1 LNIAMDASRET
12 PQQSPE
18 MRLARLAA
26 NAEAGQ
32 WSVARDIDWQCT
44 PRLPTWLSHDQ
55 ARAAISQL
63 YHGELA
69 TAQFCQNLLRELD
82 PGDAHCCLAWQLIDE
97 ERHAEVYRRYLDPLG
112 GVTPIEPSL
121 AQALDAVARGPAGEL
136 GAMIAYHVIV
146 EGEVLRL
153 QGLITHFLPCPLL
166 RQINRR
172 IARDEAR
179 HVAFGQIF
187 LAEALA
193 DWPEATRASI
203 YYWLHRIWGQS
214 TDVTLETRYRS
225 SMARRVLWRWLQSG
239 WDRHAAALKQIGVTP
254 QSCPESAS

>member
-1 LNIAMDASRET
+1 MGASRNPT
-12 PQQSPE
+12 QQCPQA
-18 MRLARLAA
+18 RLARLAA

-32 WSVARDIDWQCT
+32 WSVTRDIDWQHI
-44 PRLPTWLSHDQ
+44 PRLPTWISHDQ

-69 TAQFCQNLLRELD
+69 TAEFCQNLLRDLD
-82 PGDAHCCLAWQLIDE
+82 SGYAHCCLAWQLIDE
-97 ERHAEVYRRYLDPLG
+97 ERHAEVYRRYLDQLG
-112 GVTPIEPSL
+112 GVTPIEPNL

-136 GAMIAYHVIV
+136 GTMIAYHVIV

-153 QGLITHFLPCPLL
+153 QHLITHFLPCPFLT
-166 RQINRR
+166 QINRR

-214 TDVTLETRYRS
+214 TDVTLETRYRN
-225 SMARRVLWRWLQSG
+225 SMARRVLCRWWQSG

-254 QSCPESAS
+254 QFRPESAS